1 MVNWIRVMALLKFS
15 SIPMVSWFW
24 IWVAITPKL
33 FWVNDIVEGEQLA
46 MLRFLRMSELSPL
59 SIVTD
64 VATRFDRKQME
75 SWCKE
80 VHVAT
85 SASVC

>member
-1 MVNWIRVMALLKFS
+1 MVNWMRVIALSKSS

-24 IWVAITPKL
+24 IQVAIAPKL

-59 SIVTD
+59 SRVTN
-64 VATRFDRKQME
+64 VATRLIE
-75 SWCKE
+75 NE
-80 VHVAT
+80 
-85 SASVC
+85 